1 MSLVRGQRKVL
12 PLSLIRS
19 RDRLEGLQCKC
30 RNRLDEVTS
39 THTVVVRP
47 GSVTDK
53 GCDLSH
59 GLDADDTLDGK
70 VGLVRKRAREV
81 VRAQL
86 QFGNER
92 VFDQELRPL
101 VEQVE
106 LKGRS
111 MFNYASCLLKQTW
124 DRLLTYVL
132 SSERSPVFC
141 A

>member
-70 VGLVRKRAREV
+70 VRLVLELASKIVCRELLL
-81 VRAQL
+81 RD
-86 QFGNER
+86 ER
-92 VFDQELRPL
+92 VRNQEARPL
-101 VEQVE
+101 VEEV
-106 LKGRS
+106 
-111 MFNYASCLLKQTW
+111 
-124 DRLLTYVL
+124 VL
-132 SSERSPVFC
+132 
-141 A
+141 

>member
-30 RNRLDEVTS
+30 RTRLDEVTS
-39 THTVVVRP
+39 THAVVVRP

-70 VGLVRKRAREV
+70 VGLVRKGTRKIVGA
-81 VRAQL
+81 
-86 QFGNER
+86 
-92 VFDQELRPL
+92 ELL
-101 VEQVE
+101 GGDE
-106 LKGRS
+106 
-111 MFNYASCLLKQTW
+111 
-124 DRLLTYVL
+124 
-132 SSERSPVFC
+132 
-141 A
+141 

>member
-53 GCDLSH
+53 GCNLSH
-59 GLDADDTLDGK
+59 GLDANDALQRE
-70 VGLVRKRAREV
+70 VCRVASSLVRR
-81 VRAQL
+81 
-86 QFGNER
+86 NPNN
-92 VFDQELRPL
+92 PL
-101 VEQVE
+101 V
-106 LKGRS
+106 
-111 MFNYASCLLKQTW
+111 
-124 DRLLTYVL
+124 
-132 SSERSPVFC
+132 SEI
-141 A
+141 